1 MEQKAALLS
10 ALGQLKEKVL
20 MKWESD
26 EMEGKPDNMI
36 VRKFLP
42 QQDLLGH
49 PNTKLFIT
57 HAGYLSFEES
67 LCHKVPMIATPICYD
82 QFDNAQEI
90 VRLGIGKS
98 IKFTEITEKNLSE
111 ALREVC
117 YHSYTTM

>member
-1 MEQKAALLS
+1 
-10 ALGQLKEKVL
+10 

-98 IKFTEITEKNLSE
+98 IKFTEITEENLSE